1 MAIIGTG
8 LTTPGLKAEFFK
20 RLDGLTPLY
29 TELTTRIPST
39 TKKETYAFLGSV
51 PPMREWGTGRKARG
65 VFSESYDVENLKYEA
80 TLEVDRDELADDQH
94 GQIRVRIN
102 ELADRAGYH
111 KDNVI
116 ATLLVNGGS
125 AGYLAYDGKTFF
137 ANDHESGK
145 SGAQD
150 NTLSI
155 AITDKDDPTSA
166 EFRSAFGDGVARLL
180 GFVDDQ
186 AEPMSVSAG
195 GLVCVVPP
203 SMYVAAL
210 EALNTTMLASTS
222 NVLQGAAKVITFPR
236 LTATD
241 VWYLL
246 KTDVAVRPFIFQDRE
261 PIEFGSLEKDSESG
275 FIREQYIYGVRA
287 RYRITFGYWQ
297 YALQCTFTTS

>member
-8 LTTPGLKAEFFK
+8 LTTPGLKANFFK
-20 RLDGLTPLY
+20 RLDFLKPLY
-29 TELTTRIPST
+29 GDLTTRISST
-39 TKKETYAFLGSV
+39 TKTEQYAFMGSV
-51 PPMREWGTGRKARG
+51 PPMREWGTGRKAQG
-65 VFSESYDVENLKYEA
+65 IFTETYNVENLKYEA

-94 GQIRVRIN
+94 DQIRARIN
-102 ELADRAGYH
+102 ELADRVGYH

-125 AGYLAYDGKTFF
+125 AGFLAYDGKTFF

-145 SGAQD
+145 SGVQD
-150 NTLSI
+150 NTLSL

-166 EFRSAFGDGVARLL
+166 EFRSAFADAVARLL

-203 SMYVAAL
+203 SMYVPAL
-210 EALNTTMLASTS
+210 EALNATMLASTQ
-222 NVLQGAAKVITFPR
+222 NVLQGAAKVVTFPR
-236 LTATD
+236 LTGTD

-246 KTDVAVRPFIFQDRE
+246 KTDVAIRPFIFQDRE
-261 PIEFGSLEKDSESG
+261 PIEFDSLEADSDRG
-275 FIREQYIYGVRA
+275 FIREVYLYGIRA
-287 RYRITFGYWQ
+287 RYRITYGYWQ
-297 YALQCTFTTS
+297 YALQVTFTTA